1 MMHRLLAIILL
12 SIAAWPV
19 HAGNPL
25 IDRTEVSN
33 ADYALFLQWH
43 PQRKRP
49 KYWDEYRP
57 AHFIK
62 SPAAKLAPFKRDSFT
77 KPDHPV
83 VGVSWFD
90 AHDYCQ
96 WRGQRLPSLAEW
108 RWAAGG
114 NDGRIWPWGSSW
126 DYQKANSGGERNGEF
141 DGYTYAAPVT
151 AFAAGASPV
160 GALNMAGNVAE
171 WVEEQLVA
179 GGSSNNSPSGITIQ
193 SAVKREPEYRTF
205 DIGFRCIGGSLR

>member
-1 MMHRLLAIILL
+1 MRRLTSLILIPL
-12 SIAAWPV
+12 SMVIWPV
-19 HAGNPL
+19 QASGPL

-33 ADYALFLQWH
+33 ADYAIFLYWH

-57 AHFIK
+57 AHFIR
-62 SPAAKLAPFKRDSFT
+62 SPAVKLAPFKRDTFT

-90 AHDYCQ
+90 ARDYCQ
-96 WRGQRLPSLAEW
+96 WRGRRLPSHAEW

-114 NDGRIWPWGSSW
+114 DDGRIWPWGSAW
-126 DYQKANSGGERNGEF
+126 DYKKANSGGERNGEH
-141 DGYTYAAPVT
+141 DGYTYSAPVT
-151 AFAAGASPV
+151 AFAAGASPL

-171 WVEEQLVA
+171 WVEEQSVA
-179 GGSSNNSPSGITIQ
+179 GGSSNSSPSGVAIQ

-205 DIGFRCIGGSLR
+205 DIGFRCIAR